1 MRWKF
6 DFEVLDTI
14 ADFANLKHTPS
25 AVSLPVP
32 RSMMTIAFK
41 RGLTVRVLLTDL
53 EGGNL
58 WRAAPLRADKIR
70 VTIKSVNTD
79 KIYFTYTEENLP
91 DTAYNQWWFFLMFLD
106 VAARYKADEEGLQ
119 KVRKRAESKAAGQA
133 LARALPYKNGKLKGR
148 PA

>member
-70 VTIKSVNTD
+70 VVNTD

-133 LARALPYKNGKLKGR
+133 LAKALPYKNGKLKGR
-148 PA
+148 SA